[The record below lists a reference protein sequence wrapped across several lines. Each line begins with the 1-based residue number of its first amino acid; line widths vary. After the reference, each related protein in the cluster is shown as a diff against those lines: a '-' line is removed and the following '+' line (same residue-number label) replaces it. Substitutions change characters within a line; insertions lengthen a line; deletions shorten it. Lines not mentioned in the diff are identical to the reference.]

1 MGDPWTASSL
11 GERIKLRLKRM
22 GLTQQDLVR
31 RTGLNKGTI
40 SRIVNDQADPQSST
54 LQKVARA
61 LEMTASEL
69 YAVYPEGDGPATL
82 VAEPKERPTRASGI
96 LVVGSEARGARV
108 RLFEKVPARRIETAR
123 WQALEVVTE
132 RLAPLARPGQY
143 VLFSE
148 DEPIDEGDLVFC
160 ELRDG
165 RQYVAR
171 CRFDNVARTA
181 IALLDPVPPAPEP
194 LVVRRP
200 DLVSFCKIVGVK
212 F

>member
-1 MGDPWTASSL
+1 MLFSCIRWSPL
-11 GERIKLRLKRM
+11 
-22 GLTQQDLVR
+22 LVVFVCSGCLSPIMR
-31 RTGLNKGTI
+31 EFE
-40 SRIVNDQADPQSST
+40 QSSVF
-54 LQKVARA
+54 QP
-61 LEMTASEL
+61 
-69 YAVYPEGDGPATL
+69 AVYPEGDGPATL

-123 WQALEVVTE
+123 WQALEVATE

-181 IALLDPVPPAPEP
+181 IALLDPVPAAPEP

-200 DLVSFCKIVGVK
+200 DLVSFCKIVSVK

>member
-1 MGDPWTASSL
+1 MGDPWIASSL

-31 RTGLNKGTI
+31 RSGLNKGTI
-40 SRIVNDQADPQSST
+40 SRIVNDQADPQAST

-61 LEMTASEL
+61 LEMSASEF
-69 YAVYPEGDGPATL
+69 YPVYPEGDTPASL
-82 VAEPKERPTRASGI
+82 VAEPDERPRRAPGI
-96 LVVGSEARGARV
+96 IVVGAEARGART
-108 RLFEKVPARRIETAR
+108 RLFEQVSAKRIETTR
-123 WQALEVVTE
+123 WKALEVTTE
-132 RLAPLARPGQY
+132 RLAPLARPGQHI
-143 VLFSE
+143 LFSE
-148 DEPIDEGDLVFC
+148 DDPVDEGDFVFC

-171 CRFDNVARTA
+171 CRFDNVARTE
-181 IALLDPVPPAPEP
+181 IALLDSVPPSAEP
-194 LVVRRP
+194 VVVRRS